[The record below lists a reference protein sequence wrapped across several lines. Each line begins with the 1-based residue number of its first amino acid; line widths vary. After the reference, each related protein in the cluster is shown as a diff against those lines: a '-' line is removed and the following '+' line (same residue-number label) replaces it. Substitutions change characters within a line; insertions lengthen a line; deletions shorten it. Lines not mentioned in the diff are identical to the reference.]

1 MEDRPDWAFGVF
13 TAEAIEAKRKYYM
26 SLRTEADRIAEQKC
40 LKREEAMLNRPRP
53 VSPHAEP
60 ERNQAIWKER
70 KEQGTTFRELGE
82 KHGLSPGRVREIV
95 IGMDRRIER
104 RAFFDE
110 LRKQKEGA
118 TMGVKDEMIARNLV
132 RNQAIWKE
140 RKEQGTTLSA
150 IAEKYGVTRERV
162 RQIVA
167 KEDRHI
173 ELRKQKE
180 GASYGG

>member
-40 LKREEAMLNRPRP
+40 LKREEVMLNRPRP
-53 VSPHAEP
+53 VSPHAKP
-60 ERNQAIWKER
+60 E
-70 KEQGTTFRELGE
+70 
-82 KHGLSPGRVREIV
+82 
-95 IGMDRRIER
+95 
-104 RAFFDE
+104 
-110 LRKQKEGA
+110 
-118 TMGVKDEMIARNLV
+118 

-150 IAEKYGVTRERV
+150 IAEKYGLTRERV

-167 KEDRHI
+167 KEDRLI
-173 ELRKQKE
+173 ARRAFFDELRKQKE
-180 GASYGG
+180 GATHGG